1 MQKILNVKTV
11 NWGKQIFRKNQSEQ
25 NKTLS
30 KSNFILL
37 STIFIWPI
45 VIFRSNFKNNHS
57 IF

>member
-25 NKTLS
+25 NTTLR

-45 VIFRSNFKNNHS
+45 VIFRSNFKSNHS